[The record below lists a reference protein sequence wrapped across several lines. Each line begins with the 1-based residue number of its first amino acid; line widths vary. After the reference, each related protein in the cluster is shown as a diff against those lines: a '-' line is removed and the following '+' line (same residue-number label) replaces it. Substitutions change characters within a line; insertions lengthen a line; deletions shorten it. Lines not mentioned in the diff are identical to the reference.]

1 MHSWWEGRGM
11 QSTSEWFCWVA
22 WEESPASER
31 RPERWWLTS
40 EGRGRVVL
48 RASLTQYWTYCLYSC
63 SPFSDFSKTYT
74 VVLAKII
81 NKLKMTDRT
90 VSRGKLLYQITK
102 LIDFFFKS
110 TSNRFPAVVDLFWGK
125 VNHKLCRHELYHIT
139 MLVARN
145 RDLTNLHYLAYFTA
159 KQYALIQL

>member
-1 MHSWWEGRGM
+1 MTENCVEGGTLV
-11 QSTSEWFCWVA
+11 SNN
-22 WEESPASER
+22 
-31 RPERWWLTS
+31 
-40 EGRGRVVL
+40 
-48 RASLTQYWTYCLYSC
+48 
-63 SPFSDFSKTYT
+63 KTISG
-74 VVLAKII
+74 KI
-81 NKLKMTDRT
+81 
-90 VSRGKLLYQITK
+90 
-102 LIDFFFKS
+102 KS